1 MPPDVSPRTPVRFR
15 SRPLSLTPTF
25 LDPDGRA
32 PARQAP
38 SLLLGG
44 GGGGGEDSEEE
55 LEVIDIDEVASGWG
69 ESCEEEEA
77 GQQAEA
83 LLDWAVESG
92 ALHAA
97 VVVLLTVIL
106 LDVLL
111 YAGNSRAQ
119 ASANSASSTP
129 RQRQIK
135 LRAALQ
141 PRRVGKHLLALFVTH
156 AGLVFHTGSA

>member
-15 SRPLSLTPTF
+15 SRPLSLTPTI

-83 LLDWAVESG
+83 LLPVP
-92 ALHAA
+92 LPRPAA
-97 VVVLLTVIL
+97 
-106 LDVLL
+106 
-111 YAGNSRAQ
+111 
-119 ASANSASSTP
+119 TP
-129 RQRQIK
+129 RPAMTSFAQIV
-135 LRAALQ
+135 RGAAEAAS
-141 PRRVGKHLLALFVTH
+141 P
-156 AGLVFHTGSA
+156 AG